1 MMKIQLGREL
11 TERLER
17 YAGVTDQNVAD
28 VIRLA
33 LADWMDTVG
42 EGDIEV
48 ITGVP
53 MPMDS
58 DAMCVPILAAQQPLP
73 MRLLN

>member
-1 MMKIQLGREL
+1 MKIQLGREL
-11 TERLER
+11 TERFER
-17 YAGVTDQNVAD
+17 YAAITNQLVAD
-28 VIRLA
+28 VIRIA

-53 MPMDS
+53 MDS
-58 DAMCVPILAAQQPLP
+58 EAPCVPILTAQQAVP